1 MIYSATEQYIDLAKD
16 SIENGGII
24 VYPTDTLYGF
34 GADATNSEAIGRLNR
49 MKGRLQPLSIIL
61 SSITQISSYAKIKQS
76 IRDEINTLLPGP
88 YTVLLPSIKS
98 NLSPLVQNGSTKVG
112 IRIPNHFFP
121 IQLVK
126 LLNKPIIT
134 TSINKH
140 GKKPLN
146 DIISIEL
153 NFPNIDIFEDSN
165 NIVSKGST
173 IIDYSS
179 SIPKIIRIGDG
190 VYPL

>member
-16 SIENGGII
+16 SIENGAII

-49 MKGRLQPLSIIL
+49 IKGRLQPLSIIL
-61 SSITQISSYAKIKQS
+61 SSITQISSYAKIRQS